1 MKLGNIVQT
10 ITMNNKKN
18 IDIGQHIKEQLER
31 QGKTTVWLARQLGCH
46 RTNLYKIYEKRTIDT
61 GILLRISKIMEYDF
75 FHLYSDEINDKT

>member
-1 MKLGNIVQT
+1 
-10 ITMNNKKN
+10 MNNKKN

-75 FHLYSDEINDKT
+75 FHLYSDEINDKM